1 MMSGVGMQ
9 SILAMAHLTLYE
21 SRRRRIVSAAIVCA
35 AAFLA
40 VYAAGLFFV
49 HREQIREGRP
59 FFQQQGTM
67 QVLTIVGLFAA
78 NFLSVLFAVLLPVD
92 TLSGEID
99 SGVIQ
104 TVASKPIRRADI
116 VIGKWLGH
124 AAIVMGYVLLLV
136 LGVALTV
143 RLIAGP
149 IALQP
154 IQAIPLMF
162 LESVLLMTFSIAGG
176 TRLSTVTNGVTA
188 LGFYGIA
195 FVGGWIEQI
204 GGFAGSQAA
213 KTVGIVASLISPAD
227 SIWRLASYQI
237 QPETLRNFGAALF
250 ATSSIPTTL
259 MVWWAAGF
267 TVVTLIFA
275 VRSFSARQL

>member
-1 MMSGVGMQ
+1 MH

-21 SRRRRIVSAAIVCA
+21 SRRRRIVTAALVCA
-35 AAFLA
+35 VAFLA
-40 VYAAGLFFV
+40 VYATGLFFI
-49 HREQIREGRP
+49 HREQVQEGRP
-59 FFQQQGTM
+59 ILQQKAVM
-67 QVLTIVGLFAA
+67 QVLTIVGLFAV

-104 TVASKPIRRADI
+104 TVAAKPIRRADI

-124 AAIVMGYVLLLV
+124 AVIVLGYLVLLV

-143 RLIAGP
+143 RVIAGP
-149 IALQP
+149 LSVQP
-154 IQAIPLMF
+154 IAAIPLMF
-162 LESVLLMTFSIAGG
+162 LEIVLLMTFSIAGG

-195 FVGGWIEQI
+195 FVGGWVEQI

-227 SIWRLASYQI
+227 TVWRLASYQI
-237 QPETLRNFGAALF
+237 QPDSLRNFGAAMF
-250 ATSSIPTTL
+250 ATSSVPTPL

-267 TVVTLIFA
+267 TLATLIFA
-275 VRSFSARQL
+275 VRSFSSRQL

>member
-1 MMSGVGMQ
+1 MQ

-21 SRRRRIVSAAIVCA
+21 SRRRRIVAAALACA

-40 VYAAGLFFV
+40 VYATGLFFV
-49 HREQIREGRP
+49 YREEVQEGRP
-59 FFQQQGTM
+59 LLHQQGTM
-67 QVLTIVGLFAA
+67 QVLAIAGLFAA

-124 AAIVMGYVLLLV
+124 AVIVMGYVLLLV
-136 LGVALTV
+136 LGVALVV
-143 RLIAGP
+143 RLVAGP
-149 IALQP
+149 IAVQP
-154 IQAIPLMF
+154 IHALPLMF
-162 LESVLLMTFSIAGG
+162 LEIVLLMTFSIAGG
-176 TRLSTVTNGVTA
+176 TRLSTVTNGVAA

-213 KTVGIVASLISPAD
+213 KTVGIVTSLISPAD
-227 SIWRLASYQI
+227 TIWRLASYQI
-237 QPETLRNFGAALF
+237 QPERLRNIGAAMF
-250 ATSSIPTTL
+250 ATSSVPTTL

-275 VRSFSARQL
+275 VRSFSQRQL

>member
-1 MMSGVGMQ
+1 MQ

-21 SRRRRIVSAAIVCA
+21 SRRRRIVTAAIVCA

-124 AAIVMGYVLLLV
+124 AVIVMGYVLLLV

-162 LESVLLMTFSIAGG
+162 LEIVLLMTFSIAGG

-227 SIWRLASYQI
+227 SIWRLASYHI

-267 TVVTLIFA
+267 TVATLIFA

>member
-1 MMSGVGMQ
+1 MQ

-21 SRRRRIVSAAIVCA
+21 SRRRRIVTAALVCA
-35 AAFLA
+35 VAFLV
-40 VYAAGLFFV
+40 VYATGLFFI
-49 HREQIREGRP
+49 HREQIQDGRP
-59 FFQQQGTM
+59 ILQQKAVM

-104 TVASKPIRRADI
+104 TVAAKPIRRADI

-124 AAIVMGYVLLLV
+124 AVIVLGYLVLLV
-136 LGVALTV
+136 SGVALAV
-143 RLIAGP
+143 RVIAGP
-149 IALQP
+149 LSVQP
-154 IQAIPLMF
+154 IEAIPLMF
-162 LESVLLMTFSIAGG
+162 LEIVLLMTFSIAGG

-227 SIWRLASYQI
+227 TVWRLASYQI
-237 QPETLRNFGAALF
+237 QPDSLRNFGAAMF
-250 ATSSIPTTL
+250 ATSSVPTPL

-267 TVVTLIFA
+267 TLATLIFA
-275 VRSFSARQL
+275 VRSFSSRQL

>member
-1 MMSGVGMQ
+1 MR

-21 SRRRRIVSAAIVCA
+21 SRRRRIVTAALACA

-49 HREQIREGRP
+49 HREQVQEGRP
-59 FFQQQGTM
+59 LLQQQGTM
-67 QVLTIVGLFAA
+67 QVLTIAGLFAA

-124 AAIVMGYVLLLV
+124 AVIVMGYVLLLV
-136 LGVALTV
+136 LGVALVV
-143 RLIAGP
+143 RLVAGP
-149 IALQP
+149 NAVQP
-154 IQAIPLMF
+154 IQALPLMF
-162 LESVLLMTFSIAGG
+162 LEIVLLMTVSIAGG
-176 TRLSTVTNGVTA
+176 TRLSTVTNGVAA

-227 SIWRLASYQI
+227 AIWRLASYQI
-237 QPETLRNFGAALF
+237 QPERLRNIGAALF
-250 ATSSIPTTL
+250 ATSSVPTML
-259 MVWWAAGF
+259 MVWWAAGL

-275 VRSFSARQL
+275 VRSFSRRQL

>member
-35 AAFLA
+35 TAFLA

-124 AAIVMGYVLLLV
+124 AVIVMGYVLLLV

-162 LESVLLMTFSIAGG
+162 LEIVLLMTFSIAGG

-195 FVGGWIEQI
+195 FIGGWIEQI

>member
-1 MMSGVGMQ
+1 MQ

-21 SRRRRIVSAAIVCA
+21 SRRRRIVTAAVVCA

-40 VYAAGLFFV
+40 VYATGLFFI
-49 HREQIREGRP
+49 HREQLREGRP
-59 FFQQQGTM
+59 LLQQQAVM
-67 QVLTIVGLFAA
+67 SVLTIMGLYAA

-99 SGVIQ
+99 SGVMQ
-104 TVASKPIRRADI
+104 TVASKPVRRADV

-124 AAIVMGYVLLLV
+124 AVVVTGYVLVLT
-136 LGVALTV
+136 LGVMVIV

-149 IALQP
+149 VAVQPLAAL
-154 IQAIPLMF
+154 PLMI
-162 LESVLLMTFSIAGG
+162 LEIVLLLTVSIAGG

-227 SIWRLASYQI
+227 ALWRLASYRI
-237 QPETLRNFGAALF
+237 QPESLRNFGAALF
-250 ATSSIPTTL
+250 ATSSVPTSL

-267 TVVTLIFA
+267 TVATLVFA
-275 VRSFSARQL
+275 VRSFSTRQL

>member
-1 MMSGVGMQ
+1 MP
-9 SILAMAHLTLYE
+9 SIFAIAHLTLYE
-21 SRRRRIVSAAIVCA
+21 ARRRRIVTAAVVRA

-40 VYAAGLFFV
+40 VYGAGLFFV
-49 HREQIREGRP
+49 HREQLREGRP
-59 FFQQQGTM
+59 LLQQQSVM
-67 QVLTIVGLFAA
+67 SVLTIVGLYAA

-104 TVASKPIRRADI
+104 TVASKPIRRADV

-124 AAIVMGYVLLLV
+124 AVIVMGYVVV
-136 LGVALTV
+136 LTVGVVIVV
-143 RLIAGP
+143 RLIAGTVAVRP
-149 IALQP
+149 FAAL
-154 IQAIPLMF
+154 PLML
-162 LESVLLMTFSIAGG
+162 LEIVLLMTVSIAGG
-176 TRLSTVTNGVTA
+176 TRLSTVTNGVMA
-188 LGFYGIA
+188 LGFYGIS

-227 SIWRLASYQI
+227 ALWRLASYQV
-237 QPETLRNFGAALF
+237 QPESLRNFGAAVF
-250 ATSSIPTTL
+250 ATSSVPTML

-267 TVVTLIFA
+267 TAATLIFA
-275 VRSFSARQL
+275 VRSFSTRQL

>member
-1 MMSGVGMQ
+1 MQ

-21 SRRRRIVSAAIVCA
+21 SRRRRIVTAALVCA
-35 AAFLA
+35 VAFLL
-40 VYAAGLFFV
+40 VYATGLFFI
-49 HREQIREGRP
+49 HREQVQEGRP
-59 FFQQQGTM
+59 ILQQKAVM
-67 QVLTIVGLFAA
+67 QVLTIVGLFAV

-124 AAIVMGYVLLLV
+124 AVIVLSYLVLLV

-143 RLIAGP
+143 RVIAGP
-149 IALQP
+149 LSVQP
-154 IQAIPLMF
+154 IAAIPLMF
-162 LESVLLMTFSIAGG
+162 LEIVLLMTFSIAGG

-195 FVGGWIEQI
+195 FVGGWVEQI

-227 SIWRLASYQI
+227 TVWRLASYQI
-237 QPETLRNFGAALF
+237 QPDSLRNFGAAMF
-250 ATSSIPTTL
+250 ATSSVPTPL

-267 TVVTLIFA
+267 TLATLIVA
-275 VRSFSARQL
+275 VRSFSSRQL

>member
-1 MMSGVGMQ
+1 MQ

-21 SRRRRIVSAAIVCA
+21 SRRRRIVTAAIVCA

-124 AAIVMGYVLLLV
+124 AVIVMGYVLLLV

-143 RLIAGP
+143 RLISGP

-162 LESVLLMTFSIAGG
+162 LEIVLLMTFTIAGG

-227 SIWRLASYQI
+227 SIWRLASYRI

-267 TVVTLIFA
+267 TVATLIFA